1 MADLLPQPYHVYLD
15 LDVVNNDV
23 ESGAQP
29 HPLVFEEVRN
39 TPFLDGDC
47 SNYFCSIVRFSI
59 QAGSSLPVFIPRMD
73 TAALASGDL
82 YKTAYKI
89 SLNYRSRVI
98 TQNVIFN
105 NCLQYLSSKRT
116 FEPCTTFLDFLQRR
130 AFLPRVQL
138 SRFRRHDQYDFEQF
152 VDSPC
157 GFLRFVCP
165 WGIERLYLPAHGV

>member
-1 MADLLPQPYHVYLD
+1 MADQLPQPYHVCLD

-59 QAGSSLPVFIPRMD
+59 QTGSSLPVFIPRMD
-73 TAALASGDL
+73 TAALASGNL
-82 YKTAYKI
+82 YQTAYKI
-89 SLNYRSRVI
+89 SLSYSNRVI

-105 NCLQYLSSKRT
+105 KTVSS
-116 FEPCTTFLDFLQRR
+116 TFL
-130 AFLPRVQL
+130 
-138 SRFRRHDQYDFEQF
+138 
-152 VDSPC
+152 
-157 GFLRFVCP
+157 
-165 WGIERLYLPAHGV
+165 